1 MSKGDISLK
10 TINREQMQKAVDK
23 TPPSGKHRGV
33 VAIAAV
39 ATLGSLLFGYDTGVI
54 SGALPY
60 MYMPDGAS
68 GLALTSL
75 EEGGI
80 SGVLLIGAAVGA
92 LIGGLLSDKYGRRH
106 NITLLAILFFFGA
119 CGNAFSPNVWIMYIF
134 RFILGFAVG
143 GASATVPV
151 YLAETAPKRI
161 RGSIVAL
168 DQLMIVTG
176 QLLAFTINAII
187 NSMSGGPKLTITADP
202 SGTLDPSLLGHD
214 ISFDVLSK
222 MQTSQGGNLEPAA
235 YHAFLE
241 QLQVSAGN
249 GDT

>member
-1 MSKGDISLK
+1 M
-10 TINREQMQKAVDK
+10 
-23 TPPSGKHRGV
+23 
-33 VAIAAV
+33 
-39 ATLGSLLFGYDTGVI
+39 
-54 SGALPY
+54 
-60 MYMPDGAS
+60 
-68 GLALTSL
+68 
-75 EEGGI
+75 
-80 SGVLLIGAAVGA
+80 
-92 LIGGLLSDKYGRRH
+92 SDKYGRRH

-119 CGNAFSPNVWIMYIF
+119 CGNAFSPNVSIMYIF

-222 MQTSQGGNLEPAA
+222 LQTSQGGNLEPAA

-249 GDT
+249 GDTWRYMIVLCSVPAVALWIGIRLMPESSRW

>member
-1 MSKGDISLK
+1 
-10 TINREQMQKAVDK
+10 
-23 TPPSGKHRGV
+23 
-33 VAIAAV
+33 
-39 ATLGSLLFGYDTGVI
+39 
-54 SGALPY
+54 
-60 MYMPDGAS
+60 MYMPNGAS
-68 GLALTSL
+68 GLALTSI
-75 EEGGI
+75 EEGAI
-80 SGVLLIGAAVGA
+80 SGVLLVGAAIGA

-187 NSMSGGPKLTITADP
+187 NSMSGGPSLTVTADP
-202 SGTLDPSLLGHD
+202 SGTLDPSLLGRE
-214 ISFDVLSK
+214 ISFAFCPSCRPPRVVTSTPPPTTLS
-222 MQTSQGGNLEPAA
+222 
-235 YHAFLE
+235 
-241 QLQVSAGN
+241 
-249 GDT
+249 